1 VSAAFRTRVVLLA
14 PFFCVLV
21 TSPYGRAD
29 DSEIAQQLGLA
40 DLAGYRAALSGK
52 ATADD
57 ARSDDPPARVTFRDL
72 WDRDQV
78 FRGRRVTIEGRVA
91 RIFRQGP
98 VGSFPPL
105 AEVWVTSPAGD
116 PFCVVFP
123 QPATASVDDW
133 NGGPPAHAEK
143 NSDKPVSAAS
153 MPALGRKVRFT
164 GTFLKTVS
172 YAAGDGARLAPL
184 VVGERPPVADLP
196 SEAAHS
202 SDRPTAPAGMSPRPS
217 KDGHSPSLA
226 SPSLLRWVLGAAL
239 AALASL
245 AAWAVSRRFLR
256 SEQSRGGQWHA
267 GRGGAPVAPVVLD
280 PPLEFI
286 EPSPG
291 GQDSTA
297 EYQREQ

>member
-1 VSAAFRTRVVLLA
+1 VSVAFRTRVALLA
-14 PFFCVLV
+14 PLFCVLV
-21 TSPYGRAD
+21 NCPCGRAD
-29 DSEIAQQLGLA
+29 DSEIGQQLGLA

-72 WDRDQV
+72 WDRDQA

-123 QPATASVDDW
+123 QPATASVDDLK
-133 NGGPPAHAEK
+133 GGPPAHAEK
-143 NSDKPVSAAS
+143 TSGNAVSVAS

-164 GTFLKTVS
+164 GTFLKKVS

-184 VVGERPPVADLP
+184 VVGDWPPVGVLP
-196 SEAAHS
+196 SEAAHK
-202 SDRPTAPAGMSPRPS
+202 SDRRTAPTGTSPRPS
-217 KDGHSPSLA
+217 DLGNSPSLA
-226 SPSLLRWVLGAAL
+226 SPSLLRWVLGAVV
-239 AALASL
+239 AALATL
-245 AAWAVSRRFLR
+245 AAWAVSRRFLPA
-256 SEQSRGGQWHA
+256 EP
-267 GRGGAPVAPVVLD
+267 GRGGRTRAGRSGDRVAPVVLD

-286 EPSPG
+286 EPSPE
-291 GQDSTA
+291 GQDPTA
-297 EYQREQ
+297 EDLREQ